1 MFGET
6 RDSPHN
12 EVMRPHAPPDW
23 HRWPPCHEILYPA
36 VLRHDRRRDAA
47 RRRAAGRRRAGDLH
61 GGAAAEM
68 AELPER
74 VARFDGIVLPGGG
87 DLNPG
92 RYSATRSPECEIP
105 DDQQDAF
112 DLAVIRAALGT
123 ATPTLAICRGLQ
135 VLNVACG
142 GTLRQHIVG
151 GPVEHEGA
159 LHPVTLAAG
168 SRLRQLAGRTRSRSR
183 PPTTSRSTGWAGL
196 HAVGCAP
203 DGCMEA
209 IEHTSAGILAVQW
222 HPEDQA
228 ATRGYDQAIFDD
240 LLVRARD
247 GAASF
252 TR

>member
-1 MFGET
+1 
-6 RDSPHN
+6 
-12 EVMRPHAPPDW
+12 MRPLIAIVGRRATKSSVLRYSGTIAAETLLD
-23 HRWPPCHEILYPA
+23 A
-36 VLRHDRRRDAA
+36 VLR
-47 RRRAAGRRRAGDLH
+47 AGGEPVILH
-61 GGAAAEM
+61 GGTPGDM
-68 AELPER
+68 ASLPER

-92 RYSATRSPECEIP
+92 RYCATATPDCEIP
-105 DDQQDAF
+105 DDLQDAF

-142 GTLRQHIVG
+142 GTLRQHLGG
-151 GPVEHEGA
+151 GPVEHEDA

-168 SRLRQLAGRTRSRSR
+168 SRLRRLAGADTIEVSSAHHQAVQRL
-183 PPTTSRSTGWAGL
+183 GGGL

-203 DGCMEA
+203 DGCVEA
-209 IEHTSAGILAVQW
+209 IEHKSAGILAVQW

-228 ATRGYDQAIFDD
+228 ATRAYDQALFDD

-247 GAASF
+247 GASVAA
-252 TR
+252 R

>member
-1 MFGET
+1 
-6 RDSPHN
+6 
-12 EVMRPHAPPDW
+12 MRPLIGIVGRRATKSSVLRYSGTIAAETLLD
-23 HRWPPCHEILYPA
+23 A
-36 VLRHDRRRDAA
+36 VLR
-47 RRRAAGRRRAGDLH
+47 AGGEPVILHAGAPGD
-61 GGAAAEM
+61 M
-68 AELPER
+68 AELPAR

-92 RYSATRSPECEIP
+92 RYSATRSPDCEIP

-151 GPVEHEGA
+151 GPVEHDGA
-159 LHPVTLAAG
+159 QHPVTLAAG
-168 SRLRQLAGRTRSRSR
+168 SRLRQLAGADTIEVSSAHHQSVDRL
-183 PPTTSRSTGWAGL
+183 GAGL

-203 DGCMEA
+203 DGCLEA

-228 ATRGYDQAIFDD
+228 ASRGYDQAIFDD
-240 LLVRARD
+240 LVVRARD
-247 GAASF
+247 GAAALA
-252 TR
+252 R

>member
-1 MFGET
+1 
-6 RDSPHN
+6 
-12 EVMRPHAPPDW
+12 MRPL
-23 HRWPPCHEILYPA
+23 IGI
-36 VLRHDRRRDAA
+36 VG
-47 RRRAAGRRRAGDLH
+47 RRAAKSSVLRYSGTIPRPRHCSTPCCGPGGEPVILH
-61 GGAAAEM
+61 GGAPEDM
-68 AELPER
+68 AQLPER

-87 DLNPG
+87 DLNPD
-92 RYSATRSPECEIP
+92 RYSATRLPDCEAP
-105 DDQQDAF
+105 DDRQDAF
-112 DLAVIRAALGT
+112 DLAVIRAALGA

-159 LHPVTLAAG
+159 LHAVTLAAG
-168 SRLRQLAGRTRSRSR
+168 SRLRQLAGADTVEASSAHHQSVDRLGAR
-183 PPTTSRSTGWAGL
+183 L

-203 DGCMEA
+203 DGCVEA
-209 IEHTSAGILAVQW
+209 IEHTSACCSLAVQW

-240 LLVRARD
+240 LLVRASS
-247 GAASF
+247 GAAL

>member
-1 MFGET
+1 
-6 RDSPHN
+6 
-12 EVMRPHAPPDW
+12 
-23 HRWPPCHEILYPA
+23 
-36 VLRHDRRRDAA
+36 
-47 RRRAAGRRRAGDLH
+47 
-61 GGAAAEM
+61 
-68 AELPER
+68 
-74 VARFDGIVLPGGG
+74 VLPGGG

-92 RYSATRSPECEIP
+92 RYSAARSPDCEAP

-168 SRLRQLAGRTRSRSR
+168 SRLRQLAGADTVEVSSAHHQSVDRLGT
-183 PPTTSRSTGWAGL
+183 GL

-203 DGCMEA
+203 DGCVEA

-228 ATRGYDQAIFDD
+228 ATCGYDQAIFDD
-240 LLVRARD
+240 LVVRARD
-247 GAASF
+247 GAAALA
-252 TR
+252 R